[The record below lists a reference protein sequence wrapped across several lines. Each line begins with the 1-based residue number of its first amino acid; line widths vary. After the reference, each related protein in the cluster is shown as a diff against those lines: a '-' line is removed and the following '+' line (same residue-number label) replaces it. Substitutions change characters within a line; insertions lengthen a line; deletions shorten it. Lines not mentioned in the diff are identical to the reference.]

1 MVRKLQASKG
11 TVSWGAE
18 TEPYTR
24 AATANTPFG
33 LITSAIDW
41 PAANPKTPKGSVG
54 HRRGPFLYSADEYD
68 LSFSIPFEVLDD
80 NAPFQ
85 CALGKSETVAGT
97 GYTGKKFT
105 ELDTLPTI
113 TVQHTQQDAA
123 FIEYFVG
130 CKADLSLSAK
140 RGEALVATMDFV
152 AASREVETSVS
163 SFPAVTVPA
172 LQPYRFWM
180 IGARA
185 TVGGDPLAS
194 ITSLDA
200 TWNNGLEPYGA
211 DGARGAYDVA
221 EGEAEGKYDVKIG
234 FLPTDNSL
242 FAAAWADGDP
252 VDIVIPFLRAGS
264 DVATATDAV
273 IVTFEDCTI
282 LDAPIPIGEKGSLE
296 SVLSVGPLN
305 SSIEIRVPTGV

>member
-1 MVRKLQASKG
+1 MVRRLQASKG
-11 TVSWGAE
+11 MVAWGEETV
-18 TEPYTR
+18 PYTR

-85 CALGKSETVAGT
+85 CALGKSETVTGT

-113 TVQHTQQDAA
+113 TVQHAQQDAA

-252 VDIVIPFLRAGS
+252 VDIVIPFIRAGS